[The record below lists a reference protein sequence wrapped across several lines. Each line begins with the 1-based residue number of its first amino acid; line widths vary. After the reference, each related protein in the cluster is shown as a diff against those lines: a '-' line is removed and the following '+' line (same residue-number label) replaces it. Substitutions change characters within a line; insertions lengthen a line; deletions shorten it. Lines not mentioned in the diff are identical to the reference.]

1 MNNDKFNEI
10 YTERLLLRKFK
21 DDDFESYYDILK
33 QEEVSMWLGNGKRKS
48 QEDVKRVMKYFER
61 HWTLNDYG
69 VWAVIN
75 RETNELIGQC
85 GFNILEDTKETEL
98 LYAFDSKFW
107 GKGYATEA
115 SMAAIKF
122 LSENFKLNP
131 IVALAYPNND
141 RSSNVI
147 KKIGFEYKGMA
158 KHFGVE
164 LLYFQLNLD
173 KLRES
178 NEHSVG

>member
-1 MNNDKFNEI
+1 MNNKKFNEI
-10 YTERLLLRKFK
+10 YTKRLLLRKFNK
-21 DDDFESYYDILK
+21 DDFENYYNILN
-33 QEEVSMWLGNGKRKS
+33 QEEVSMWLGNGKRK
-48 QEDVKRVMKYFER
+48 EPEAVKRIMKSFEK
-61 HWTLNDYG
+61 HWIENDYG

-98 LYAFDSKFW
+98 LYAFDPKFW

-122 LSENFKLNP
+122 LSENFKLNYV
-131 IVALAYPNND
+131 VALAYPNND

-147 KKIGFEYKGMA
+147 KKIGFEYKGIE
-158 KHFGVE
+158 KHFGAE
-164 LLYFQLNLD
+164 LLYYKLNLD
-173 KLRES
+173 KLAF
-178 NEHSVG
+178 